1 MKKLAVAVLSA
12 VVSVSTFGYWN
23 SVYWQAATEGDASSY
38 SGSFTNSAH
47 WNVARVPGQDPAKA
61 DGAFFNCHNVGAY
74 TVTFPVGAWTNS
86 AGIEVDV
93 KAGDDVT
100 LSGLGTELTVTNA
113 PWGTYGFRFC
123 SKDDGNVPFFALID
137 TGAAPAGR
145 TVLAATNFLCRI
157 TQTNGADVVTDVSS
171 GDWSFVSSG
180 DLHFFGMEN
189 GSASSSQLNFWT
201 RFGAGTSLS
210 CAKVYHDGRAG
221 LTNRLTFAG
230 ADVRMAGLT
239 LNNGGSTSLANEL
252 EFTDGATLDVSGA
265 VTLGSATRT
274 HNRYLFEN
282 SRLNV
287 GSTFEMSTGGTA
299 DFSMSHSVWTNA
311 AAVKFQSAGDVRIA
325 DSSLTI
331 SNSLHFVGCRAVLT
345 NFHYQ
350 IFKETCGIY
359 ASGSADVDFQGS
371 ELPRSPD
378 SPVSRIYQV
387 VVGDAASTAV
397 PRLRLHDVDMVAGK
411 THSFVGR
418 GSSGCFGLYG
428 SSSFKGSGA
437 STYLGGNA
445 DSKTELNAVACTGRV
460 DLAGNAIFAAGSYF
474 GIGSRAGCY
483 GIVNV
488 FDDAQATPL
497 VTKEQ
502 PARVYIGRYGSGELN
517 LHGGSLYGGAYTSY
531 NESIILGK
539 METPNETGVS
549 SLNQY
554 GGVIGSDGMTTV
566 GIVASEAAGRKS
578 RVRLDGGVTK
588 VPFVRGGAGSGAYP
602 TPGTGYAGFFAN
614 GGRLEATAET
624 KTFIAYF
631 DEAKLGVRGLTVY
644 SDYDITIPQDFGD
657 QEGAEGQGRL
667 TLVGSGAKTLSG
679 RMPSV
684 VEAAQGGAVVFAAG
698 ATLPKTLVVTN
709 GVEVSFEG
717 AATLENLTLGD
728 ETSVGILNLKRG
740 NALTVTGDLD
750 IVNLQIV
757 LDGSFAAG
765 EDIDLFTCPNGV
777 SAETEAKFVE
787 AFARAG
793 LADGTSCRFEKVSGE
808 GASATLRVKVVTAS
822 PLVIRVDE
830 GDETHVTN
838 VLYNASEKLQTIV
851 AEGAS
856 LTLAGKV
863 GYGALEKTGEGTLKL
878 SNGENAF
885 YPGLKLLEGVLAV
898 DDPLTLGKEDAQNVE
913 SARLGGG
920 VLRTEGELPLVF
932 PRNLKVEGGT
942 ATTLATVEATVE
954 TTMPPMTASQG
965 NLMKK
970 GAAPLVFSCAGE
982 QTMPLS
988 KTGTATDQFRSFGL
1002 HSGFTVFEGETVF
1015 RGEGESAKL
1024 TMQSNVA
1031 VGIPEEEPLGAQ
1043 PGLVVDNMTLDLG
1056 TQSLYMAPS
1065 CTNDKE
1071 RVFAGYV
1078 TDPYVIVTNGG
1089 ILKAT
1094 NYAPLSDT
1102 HGAYSR
1108 QFGRCRTV
1116 LDGGELRVTG
1126 TLNGSAANTG
1136 GGWNGWQIAHS
1147 VYEIRN
1153 GGAIRAA
1160 SFSTS
1165 NSIGVDADHGTIAG
1179 YSAAGDLVPV
1189 VLAFQ
1194 SGECTSRWDLVSSE
1208 FCVSKIWRSVSSA
1221 NGPHNM
1227 RFEDTRWSCGDAD
1240 LVIGSAN
1247 VVIDFQVAGRGLKV
1261 APYEGR
1267 TYSVTRPLTG
1277 SGGIVMDGP
1286 GTLRFCP
1293 AMLKDVAEA
1302 DPVTPKYTGATEIN
1316 GGVIDFG
1323 GFSLTNM
1330 TFTGAGGRI
1339 ENATL
1344 VNATIANTNLTFAA
1358 DVAFEGRT
1366 CVDFGDLDVADGD
1379 VVTVGHYEG
1388 AAPDVALWRC
1398 RNFKTRGMKAAIAAE
1413 GGDIVATVKVPGLM
1427 LIVR

>member
-1 MKKLAVAVLSA
+1 MKKLVTVALAVGLTF
-12 VVSVSTFGYWN
+12 STFGYWN
-23 SVYWQAATEGDASSY
+23 TVYWQAATEEGVISY
-38 SGSFTNSAH
+38 SGSFTNAAH

-61 DGAFFNCHNVGAY
+61 DGAFFNCHDVGAY
-74 TVTFPVGAWTNS
+74 TVTFPVGAFTNS
-86 AGIEVDV
+86 AGVEVDV
-93 KAGDDVT
+93 KQGDDLT
-100 LSGLGTELTVTNA
+100 LSGLGTQLTVTNA
-113 PWGTYGFRFC
+113 PWGTYGFRC
-123 SKDDGNVPFFALID
+123 YSQDSGTVPFFALID

-157 TQTNGADVVTDVSS
+157 AQTNASEVVADVTS

-180 DLHFFGMEN
+180 ALHFFGMEN

-201 RFGAGTSLS
+201 RFGVGTSLS
-210 CAKVYHDGRAG
+210 CANAYHDGRAG

-230 ADVRMAGLT
+230 ADVRMASLT

-299 DFSMSHSVWTNA
+299 DFFMSHCVWTNA

-325 DSSLTI
+325 DSSLST
-331 SNSLHFVGCRAVLT
+331 SNSLYFVGCRAVLT
-345 NFHYQ
+345 NVYYQ
-350 IFKETCGIY
+350 IFKEACGVY
-359 ASGSADVDFQGS
+359 VSGSADVDFQGLA
-371 ELPRSPD
+371 LPRCPE

-387 VVGDAASTAV
+387 VVGDAASAAV

-437 STYLGGNA
+437 STYLGGDAGDKA
-445 DSKTELNAVACTGRV
+445 DLNAVACTGRV

-488 FDDAQATPL
+488 HDNAQATPL
-497 VTKEQ
+497 AAEE

-517 LHGGSLYGGAYTSY
+517 LHGGSLHAGKYIRY
-531 NESIILGK
+531 NENISLGK
-539 METPNETGVS
+539 MVSPNETGVS

-554 GGVIGSDGMTTV
+554 GGVIGSERMTTV

-614 GGRLEATAET
+614 GGRLEATVADG
-624 KTFIAYF
+624 TFLAYF
-631 DEAKLGVRGLTVY
+631 DEAKLGAKGLTLASEFAV
-644 SDYDITIPQDFGD
+644 TVPQDFGD

-667 TLVGSGAKTLSG
+667 TLVGSGTKTLAG
-679 RMPSV
+679 KMPSV
-684 VEAAQGGAVVFAAG
+684 VEAAEGGSVVFAAG
-698 ATLPKTLVVTN
+698 ATLPKTLIVTN

-728 ETSVGILNLKRG
+728 ETSVGVLRLKRG

-750 IVNLQIV
+750 IANLQIV
-757 LDGSFAAG
+757 LDGSFVAG

-808 GASATLRVKVVTAS
+808 GASATLRVKVVAAS

-856 LTLAGKV
+856 LTLEGKV

-878 SNGENAF
+878 SNEENAF

-898 DDPLTLGKEDAQNVE
+898 DDPLTLGKEGAQNVE

-954 TTMPPMTASQG
+954 TAMPPMTASQG

-1065 CTNDKE
+1065 CTNDKD

-1089 ILKAT
+1089 ILKVT
-1094 NYAPLSDT
+1094 GYAPLSDT

-1136 GGWNGWQIAHS
+1136 GGWAGWQIAHS
-1147 VYEIRN
+1147 MYEIRN

-1160 SFSTS
+1160 NFSTA

-1179 YSAAGDLVPV
+1179 YSATGDLVPV

-1208 FCVSKIWRSVSSA
+1208 FCVSKIWRSTSNA
-1221 NGPHNM
+1221 NGPHNI

-1293 AMLKDVAEA
+1293 ATLKGVAEA
-1302 DPVTPKYTGATEIN
+1302 DPVTPKYAGATEVN
-1316 GGVIDFG
+1316 GGTIDFG

-1330 TFTGAGGRI
+1330 AFIGAGGRI

-1358 DVAFEGRT
+1358 DVAFRGRT
-1366 CVDFGDLDVADGD
+1366 RVDFGNLDVADGD

-1388 AAPDVALWRC
+1388 TEPDVTLWRC
-1398 RNFKTRGMKAAIAAE
+1398 RNFKTRGMKATLAAE